1 MRKLPS
7 GRSVTFALASCL
19 VAAPLLAQAVPAAPA
34 APAPAPVVAPAAAP
48 PPMPVAMRIGT
59 PPVTTSEGYLKAGE
73 DELKRLIADKPN
85 DRKARNVIIF
95 IGDGMSVTTLTAARI
110 YEGQQKGVD
119 GESYVGAMDRLP
131 NTALVKTYSHD
142 GQVPDSAPTAT
153 ALVSGVKTLNGVI
166 GVGPQAI
173 EDNCKATE
181 PYKVQSLFELAE
193 DKGYGTGIVSTATI
207 THATPASTYAHT
219 AQRDWEVDANMP
231 AAAKAEGCIDIARQ
245 MVEWPHGNGLDVM
258 LGGGRQHFMPNTA
271 ADPEYPTKKGKRADG
286 KDLIAMWQAAN
297 PKGAY
302 VWNNE
307 GFAAVDAKKASKLLG
322 LFEQSHMQYDADRA
336 ATGSKE
342 PSLADMTTKAIDVLS
357 KNRKGFILMVEA
369 GRIDHGHHA
378 GNAYRAL
385 QDTVALNDALKAAMD
400 KVDMRDTLII
410 VTSDHSHNFTMAGYP
425 ERGNPMLGNVVDQKG
440 RPSLAL
446 DGKGYTTLSYANG
459 PGAVTTAA
467 RPDPLKEDTQAL
479 NYKQQALIPLP
490 SETHSGEDVV
500 ARAAGPK
507 AHLFK
512 GTIEQ
517 NTIYQIMRAALGL
530 K

>member
-7 GRSVTFALASCL
+7 ALLASCL

-34 APAPAPVVAPAAAP
+34 PMPAPAAAP
-48 PPMPVAMRIGT
+48 AAPAVPAPTAVRIGT
-59 PPVTTSEGYLKAGE
+59 PPVTTSEGYRKAGE

-119 GESYVGAMDRLP
+119 GESYTAQMDRLP
-131 NTALVKTYSHD
+131 YTALVKTYSHD

-153 ALVSGVKTLNGVI
+153 AIVSGVKTLNGVI

-193 DKGYGTGIVSTATI
+193 DRGLATGIVSTATI

-286 KDLIAMWQAAN
+286 KDLIATWQAAN

-302 VWNNE
+302 VWNSE

-322 LFEQSHMQYDADRA
+322 LFEQSHMQFDADRT

-342 PSLADMTTKAIDVLS
+342 PSLAEMTTKAIDVLA
-357 KNRKGFILMVEA
+357 KNRKGYILMVEA
-369 GRIDHGHHA
+369 GKIDHGHHA

-400 KVDMRDTLII
+400 KVDMRDTLIV

-425 ERGNPMLGNVVDQKG
+425 ERGNPILGNVVDQKG
-440 RPSLAL
+440 RASLAL

-459 PGAVTTAA
+459 PGAVTTSA
-467 RPDPLKEDTQAL
+467 RPDPLTQDTQAL

>member
-1 MRKLPS
+1 MRKLPP
-7 GRSVTFALASCL
+7 AILASCL
-19 VAAPLLAQAVPAAPA
+19 IATPLLAQYASTPD
-34 APAPAPVVAPAAAP
+34 PAPASATTAQPPAR
-48 PPMPVAMRIGT
+48 RIGT
-59 PPVTTSEGYLKAGE
+59 PPVNTSEGYLNAGRA
-73 DELKRLIADKPN
+73 ELARLEADKPN
-85 DRKARNVIIF
+85 DRKARNVILF

-110 YEGQQKGVD
+110 FEGQKMGLD
-119 GESYVGAMDRLP
+119 GESFVAQMDRLP

-153 ALVSGVKTLNGVI
+153 ALVSGVKTLNGVL
-166 GVGPQAI
+166 GVGPQAV

-193 DKGYGTGIVSTATI
+193 DKGYATGIVSTATI
-207 THATPASTYAHT
+207 THATPASTYAHV

-271 ADPEYPTKKGKRADG
+271 ADPEYPDKKGKRADG
-286 KDLIAMWQAAN
+286 KDLIATWQAAN
-297 PKGAY
+297 PNGAY
-302 VWNNE
+302 VWNTQ

-322 LFEQSHMQYDADRA
+322 LFEQSHMQFDADRT

-342 PSLADMTTKAIDVLS
+342 PSLAEMTTKAIAMLS
-357 KNRKGFILMVEA
+357 KNRKGYVLMVEA
-369 GRIDHGHHA
+369 GKIDHGHHA

-400 KVDMRDTLII
+400 QVDLRDTLII
-410 VTSDHSHNFTMAGYP
+410 VTSDHSHTFTMAGYP
-425 ERGNPMLGNVVDQKG
+425 ERGNPILGTVVDQRGKAT
-440 RPSLAL
+440 LAF
-446 DGKGYTTLSYANG
+446 DGKGYTTLGYING
-459 PGAVTTAA
+459 PGAVSAPV

-479 NYKQQALIPLP
+479 NYRQQALIPTG

-507 AHLFK
+507 AYLVK

-517 NTIYQIMRAALGL
+517 NTIYQIMRAALGF